1 MAAIRRHGRGRRTLH
16 LGTALAAAFAC
27 GAGAGP
33 GPGNPA
39 CAVLSAEDVRTITGF
54 PGYRT
59 PSPGDPPGQGAG
71 GGASCQFE
79 SPGPTVDEK
88 GNAVN
93 LKGPLLSLV
102 LIEGKN
108 YTHTMSIGNGC
119 RKEPAPGVGDEAYFE
134 VCPTRMRSRT
144 APLYVKAGTRDLIL
158 QMDIDEP
165 DTEASLRPKLI
176 ALAKAA
182 AARLR

>member
-1 MAAIRRHGRGRRTLH
+1 M
-16 LGTALAAAFAC
+16 
-27 GAGAGP
+27 
-33 GPGNPA
+33 
-39 CAVLSAEDVRTITGF
+39 
-54 PGYRT
+54 
-59 PSPGDPPGQGAG
+59 
-71 GGASCQFE
+71 
-79 SPGPTVDEK
+79 
-88 GNAVN
+88 N